1 MRTHPAPTPALE
13 PASDRTQ
20 AESPQRSLLQA
31 LTFTATMGASVKQ
44 RFGKYKL
51 ETLHKPVAG
60 RINAFTE
67 TSGIGGP
74 SPGKLIFVAEIMQI
88 GSIRLSVGK
97 SGFPESR

>member
-1 MRTHPAPTPALE
+1 MTGHRLNHRSGPCSRPLLSLPRWG
-13 PASDRTQ
+13 PASNKGSANTNW
-20 AESPQRSLLQA
+20 
-31 LTFTATMGASVKQ
+31 K
-44 RFGKYKL
+44 
-51 ETLHKPVAG
+51 LHKPVAG
-60 RINAFTE
+60 GINAFTE